1 MKTIFET
8 TNFKNLTMK
17 NRLFRG
23 ALWEELA
30 TDDGHLTPELS
41 NIYEEIA
48 RGGVGTI
55 LTGYAYISE
64 NIKPNTKMLGIY
76 SDKFIPEYLKF
87 TKKIHDLGSNI
98 IMQVAYGNDLS
109 HSIRNEEI
117 SKSDIEN
124 IIRFFTEAAI
134 RVKKSGFDGIE
145 LHAGHGYILSQFL
158 SSSHN
163 IRNDEY
169 GGDIN
174 NRGKIIFEIVE
185 SIRKAVGSDFPVLI
199 KINSQDFLNESGY
212 TEEDSLFICKKL
224 AEIGIDAI
232 EITGGDETFPEVLDN
247 NLGPAR
253 KKIFGNK
260 EKESYFRNFAKKL
273 SSEINIPVILIGGN
287 RSIEV
292 MNDILNNSNIS
303 YFSLSRPLTCEPSLL
318 NRWIEGDSTPSKC
331 VSCNQCYFT
340 YAKRCI
346 FNIKKAQIV

>member
-41 NIYEEIA
+41 SIYEEIA
-48 RGGVGTI
+48 KGGVGTI

-76 SDKFIPEYLKF
+76 SDKFIPEYQKF

-98 IMQVAYGNDLS
+98 IMQVAYGNDLA
-109 HSIRNEEI
+109 HSIKNEEI
-117 SKSDIEN
+117 SKNDIKN
-124 IIRFFTEAAI
+124 IINLFTEAAI
-134 RVKKSGFDGIE
+134 RVKKSGFAGIE

-158 SSSHN
+158 SSKHN
-163 IRNDEY
+163 TRNDEY
-169 GGDIN
+169 GGSID
-174 NRGKIIFEIVE
+174 NRGRIIFEIVDC
-185 SIRKAVGSDFPVLI
+185 IRKAVGPDFPILI

-224 AEIGIDAI
+224 SEIGIDAI
-232 EITGGDETFPEVLDN
+232 EITGGDETFSEVLDN

-273 SSEINIPVILIGGN
+273 SLEINIPVILIGGN

-292 MNDILNNSNIS
+292 MNEILNDSNIS
-303 YFSLSRPLTCEPSLL
+303 YFSLSRPLTCEPNLI
-318 NRWIEGDSTPSKC
+318 NRWTEGDSTPSKC
-331 VSCNQCYFT
+331 VSCNQCYST
-340 YAKRCI
+340 YGKRCI